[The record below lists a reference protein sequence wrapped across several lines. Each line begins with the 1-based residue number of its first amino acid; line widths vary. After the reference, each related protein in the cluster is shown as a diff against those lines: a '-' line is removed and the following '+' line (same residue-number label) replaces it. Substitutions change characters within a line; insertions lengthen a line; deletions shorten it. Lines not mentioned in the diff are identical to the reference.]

1 MKSQSSK
8 NSIKRLVSLAGVVG
22 ASLFLNFPA
31 FALGVTNSSGS
42 TVISKQVLAQS
53 NSGSQTSPTNT
64 PGSEPTA
71 PGGSNSGGTGSGGST
86 QENATPPTAP
96 DANNAG
102 VKPGPAPT
110 NRQPGSW
117 ICINNPSEEC
127 RR

>member
-1 MKSQSSK
+1 
-8 NSIKRLVSLAGVVG
+8 VSLAGVVG

-64 PGSEPTA
+64 PGSQPTA
-71 PGGSNSGGTGSGGST
+71 PGGSNSGGTGSGGSNSGGTGSGGST